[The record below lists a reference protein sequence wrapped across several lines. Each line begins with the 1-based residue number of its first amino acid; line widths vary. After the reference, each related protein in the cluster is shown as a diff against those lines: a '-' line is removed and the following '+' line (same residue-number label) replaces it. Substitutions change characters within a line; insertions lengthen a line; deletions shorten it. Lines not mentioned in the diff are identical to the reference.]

1 MSEMSNLYKTAL
13 LQLEISEAEQAVLEQ
28 VGYSLVGQADAF
40 RRLQL
45 VILKKES
52 LYRYSSLLGTSVVME
67 FDWDSSTACLT
78 YLDSEVKLPMKDFM
92 LWLSYTDLLLAPVLP
107 LGSLVELDR
116 DLLPQGL
123 VSAMEDAKV
132 PFMATIM
139 GRRIIPEPDDKEYI
153 DYMVSIYPYGMRLDV
168 EPLFIPSYL
177 ISQVIHKGYSDT
189 FDQDYVDQ
197 QFRKDYFQHNI
208 LSLTHSTEGEID
220 EN

>member
-13 LQLEISEAEQAVLEQ
+13 FQLEISEDEQAVLEH

-45 VILKKES
+45 TILKKES
-52 LYRYSSLLGTSVVME
+52 LYRYSSLLGTSVVMK
-67 FDWDSSTACLT
+67 FDWESAVASMT
-78 YLDSEVKLPMKDFM
+78 YLDSEVTLSMKDFM

-139 GRRIIPEPDDKEYI
+139 GRRIISGPDDKEYI
-153 DYMVSIYPYGMRLDV
+153 DYLASIYPYGMRLDV

-177 ISQVIHKGYSDT
+177 ISRVVQEGYSNVL
-189 FDQDYVDQ
+189 DQNYVDKQ
-197 QFRKDYFQHNI
+197 YRRDYFQHNI
-208 LSLTHSTEGEID
+208 FSITYSAEGGD
-220 EN
+220 

>member
-52 LYRYSSLLGTSVVME
+52 MYRYSSLLGTSVVME
-67 FDWDSSTACLT
+67 FDWDRSTACLT

-153 DYMVSIYPYGMRLDV
+153 DYLASIYPYGMRLDV
-168 EPLFIPSYL
+168 KPLFIPSYL
-177 ISQVIHKGYSDT
+177 ISRVVQEGYSDVL
-189 FDQDYVDQ
+189 DRNYVDKQ
-197 QFRKDYFQHNI
+197 YRRDYFQHNI
-208 LSLTHSTEGEID
+208 FSMIYSTEGGD
-220 EN
+220 

>member
-1 MSEMSNLYKTAL
+1 MNEMSNLYKTAL
-13 LQLEISEAEQAVLEQ
+13 HQLEISEDDQAVLEQ

-40 RRLQL
+40 RKLQL
-45 VILKKES
+45 VIFKKES
-52 LYRYSSLLGTSVVME
+52 LYSYSSLLGTSVEME
-67 FDWDSSTACLT
+67 FDWDSSIACLT

-107 LGSLVELDR
+107 
-116 DLLPQGL
+116 L

>member
-40 RRLQL
+40 RKLQL
-45 VILKKES
+45 AILKKES
-52 LYRYSSLLGTSVVME
+52 LYSYSSLLGTSVVMK
-67 FDWDSSTACLT
+67 FDWESAVACMT

-123 VSAMEDAKV
+123 ISAMENAKV

-139 GRRIIPEPDDKEYI
+139 GRRIISGPDDKEYI
-153 DYMVSIYPYGMRLDV
+153 DYLASIYPYGMRLDV

-177 ISQVIHKGYSDT
+177 ISRVVQEGYSDVL
-189 FDQDYVDQ
+189 DQNYVDKQ
-197 QFRKDYFQHNI
+197 YRRDYFQHNI
-208 LSLTHSTEGEID
+208 FSITYSTEGGD
-220 EN
+220 

>member
-40 RRLQL
+40 RKLQL
-45 VILKKES
+45 AILKKES
-52 LYRYSSLLGTSVVME
+52 LYSYSSLLGTSVVMK
-67 FDWDSSTACLT
+67 FDWESAVACMT

-139 GRRIIPEPDDKEYI
+139 GRRIISGPDDKEYI
-153 DYMVSIYPYGMRLDV
+153 DYLASIYPYGMRLDV

-177 ISQVIHKGYSDT
+177 ISRVVQEGYSDVL
-189 FDQDYVDQ
+189 DQNYVDKQ
-197 QFRKDYFQHNI
+197 YRRDYFQHNI
-208 LSLTHSTEGEID
+208 FSITYSTEGGD
-220 EN
+220 

>member
-1 MSEMSNLYKTAL
+1 MSNLYKTAL

-153 DYMVSIYPYGMRLDV
+153 DYLASIYPYGMRLDV
-168 EPLFIPSYL
+168 KPLFIPSYL
-177 ISQVIHKGYSDT
+177 ISRVVQEGYSDVL
-189 FDQDYVDQ
+189 DRNYVDKQ
-197 QFRKDYFQHNI
+197 YRRDYFQHNI
-208 LSLTHSTEGEID
+208 FSMIYSTEGGD
-220 EN
+220 

>member
-1 MSEMSNLYKTAL
+1 MNEMSNLYKTAL
-13 LQLEISEAEQAVLEQ
+13 HQLEISEDDQAVLEQ

-40 RRLQL
+40 RKLQL
-45 VILKKES
+45 VIFKKES
-52 LYRYSSLLGTSVVME
+52 LYSYSSLLGTSVVMK
-67 FDWDSSTACLT
+67 FDWESAVACMT

-123 VSAMEDAKV
+123 ISAMENAKV

-139 GRRIIPEPDDKEYI
+139 GRRIISGPDDKEYI
-153 DYMVSIYPYGMRLDV
+153 DYLASIYPYGMRLDV

-177 ISQVIHKGYSDT
+177 ISRVVQEGYSDVL
-189 FDQDYVDQ
+189 DQNYVDKQ
-197 QFRKDYFQHNI
+197 YRRDYFQHNI
-208 LSLTHSTEGEID
+208 FSITYSTEGGD
-220 EN
+220 

>member
-40 RRLQL
+40 RKLQL
-45 VILKKES
+45 AILKKES
-52 LYRYSSLLGTSVVME
+52 LYSYSSLLGTSVVMK
-67 FDWDSSTACLT
+67 FDWESAVACMT

-123 VSAMEDAKV
+123 ISAMEDAKV

-139 GRRIIPEPDDKEYI
+139 GRRIISGPDDKEYI
-153 DYMVSIYPYGMRLDV
+153 DYLASIYPYGMRLDV

-177 ISQVIHKGYSDT
+177 ISRVVQEGYSDVL
-189 FDQDYVDQ
+189 DQNYVDKQ
-197 QFRKDYFQHNI
+197 YRRDYFQHNI
-208 LSLTHSTEGEID
+208 FSITYSTEGGD
-220 EN
+220 

>member
-1 MSEMSNLYKTAL
+1 MRELSNLYKTAL
-13 LQLEISEAEQAVLEQ
+13 LQLEISEVEQAVLEQ

-78 YLDSEVKLPMKDFM
+78 YLESEVRLSMKNFM
-92 LWLSYTDLLLAPVLP
+92 LWLAYTDLLLAPIFP
-107 LGSLVELDR
+107 LGSVVELDR
-116 DLLPQGL
+116 DLLPDGL

-139 GRRIIPEPDDKEYI
+139 GRRIISGTDDKEYI
-153 DYMVSIYPYGMRLDV
+153 DYLASIYPYGMRLDV

-177 ISQVIHKGYSDT
+177 ISRVVQEGYSDVL
-189 FDQDYVDQ
+189 DQNYVDKQ
-197 QFRKDYFQHNI
+197 YRRDYFQHNI
-208 LSLTHSTEGEID
+208 FSMIYSTEGGD
-220 EN
+220 

>member
-1 MSEMSNLYKTAL
+1 MNEMSNLYKTAL
-13 LQLEISEAEQAVLEQ
+13 HQLEISEDDQAVLEQ
-28 VGYSLVGQADAF
+28 VGYSLVGQVDAF
-40 RRLQL
+40 RKLQL
-45 VILKKES
+45 VIFKKES
-52 LYRYSSLLGTSVVME
+52 LYSYSSLLGTSVEME
-67 FDWDSSTACLT
+67 FDWESAVACMT
-78 YLDSEVKLPMKDFM
+78 YLDSEVKLSMKDFM

-208 LSLTHSTEGEID
+208 LSLTHSTEGEIR
-220 EN
+220 

>member
-1 MSEMSNLYKTAL
+1 MSNLYKTAL

-40 RRLQL
+40 RKLQL
-45 VILKKES
+45 AILKKEF
-52 LYRYSSLLGTSVVME
+52 LYSYSSLLGTSVVMK
-67 FDWDSSTACLT
+67 FDWESAVACMT

-123 VSAMEDAKV
+123 VSAMENAKV

-139 GRRIIPEPDDKEYI
+139 GRRIISGTDDKEYI
-153 DYMVSIYPYGMRLDV
+153 DYLASIYPYGMRLDV

-177 ISQVIHKGYSDT
+177 ISRVVQEGYSDVL
-189 FDQDYVDQ
+189 DQNYVDKQ
-197 QFRKDYFQHNI
+197 YRRDYFQHNI
-208 LSLTHSTEGEID
+208 FSITYSTEGGD
-220 EN
+220 

>member
-1 MSEMSNLYKTAL
+1 MSNLYKTAL

-40 RRLQL
+40 RKLQL
-45 VILKKES
+45 AILKKES
-52 LYRYSSLLGTSVVME
+52 LYSYSSLLGTSVVMK
-67 FDWDSSTACLT
+67 FDWESAVACMT

-123 VSAMEDAKV
+123 ISAMENAKV

-139 GRRIIPEPDDKEYI
+139 GRRIISGPDDKEYI
-153 DYMVSIYPYGMRLDV
+153 DYLASIYPYGMRLDV

-177 ISQVIHKGYSDT
+177 ISRVVQEGYSDVL
-189 FDQDYVDQ
+189 DQNYVDKQ
-197 QFRKDYFQHNI
+197 YRRDYFQHNI
-208 LSLTHSTEGEID
+208 FSITYSTEGGD
-220 EN
+220 

>member
-13 LQLEISEAEQAVLEQ
+13 HQLEISEDDQAVLEQ
-28 VGYSLVGQADAF
+28 VGYSIVGQADAF
-40 RRLQL
+40 RKLQL
-45 VILKKES
+45 VIFKKES
-52 LYRYSSLLGTSVVME
+52 LYSYSSLLGTSVVME
-67 FDWDSSTACLT
+67 FDWESDKASMT
-78 YLDSEVKLPMKDFM
+78 YLESEVKLSMKDFM

-116 DLLPQGL
+116 DLLPDGL

-139 GRRIIPEPDDKEYI
+139 GRRIIPEADDKEYI

-177 ISQVIHKGYSDT
+177 ISQVIHEGYNDT

-197 QFRKDYFQHNI
+197 QFRKDYFHHNI
-208 LSLTHSTEGEID
+208 LSLTHSTEGE
-220 EN
+220 NR

>member
-67 FDWDSSTACLT
+67 FDWDSSTTCLT
-78 YLDSEVKLPMKDFM
+78 YLESEVRLSMKNFM
-92 LWLSYTDLLLAPVLP
+92 LWLAYTDLLLAPVLP
-107 LGSLVELDR
+107 LGSVVELDR
-116 DLLPQGL
+116 DLLPDGL

-139 GRRIIPEPDDKEYI
+139 GRRIISGTDDKEYI
-153 DYMVSIYPYGMRLDV
+153 DYLASIYPYGMRLDV

-177 ISQVIHKGYSDT
+177 ISRVVQDGYSDVL
-189 FDQDYVDQ
+189 DQNYVDKQ
-197 QFRKDYFQHNI
+197 YRRDYFQHNI
-208 LSLTHSTEGEID
+208 FSMIYSTEGGD
-220 EN
+220 

>member
-153 DYMVSIYPYGMRLDV
+153 DYLASIYPYGMRLDV
-168 EPLFIPSYL
+168 KPLFIPSYL
-177 ISQVIHKGYSDT
+177 ISRVVQEGYSDVL
-189 FDQDYVDQ
+189 DRNYVDKQ
-197 QFRKDYFQHNI
+197 YRRDYFQHNI
-208 LSLTHSTEGEID
+208 FSMIYSTEGGD
-220 EN
+220 

>member
-1 MSEMSNLYKTAL
+1 MSEMSNLYKTSL

-28 VGYSLVGQADAF
+28 VGYSLVGQADTF

-52 LYRYSSLLGTSVVME
+52 LYKYSSLLGTSVVME

-78 YLDSEVKLPMKDFM
+78 YLESKVRLSMKDFM
-92 LWLSYTDLLLAPVLP
+92 LWLAYTDLLLAPIFP
-107 LGSLVELDR
+107 LGSVVELDR
-116 DLLPQGL
+116 DLLPDGL

-177 ISQVIHKGYSDT
+177 ISRVVQEGYSDVL
-189 FDQDYVDQ
+189 DQNYVDKQ
-197 QFRKDYFQHNI
+197 YRRDYFQHNI
-208 LSLTHSTEGEID
+208 FSITYSTEGGD
-220 EN
+220 

>member
-1 MSEMSNLYKTAL
+1 MSNLYKTAL

-52 LYRYSSLLGTSVVME
+52 MYRYSSLLGTSVVME

-153 DYMVSIYPYGMRLDV
+153 DYLASIYPYGMRLDV
-168 EPLFIPSYL
+168 KPLFIPSYL
-177 ISQVIHKGYSDT
+177 ISRVVQEGYSDVL
-189 FDQDYVDQ
+189 DRNYVDKQ
-197 QFRKDYFQHNI
+197 YRRDYFQHNI
-208 LSLTHSTEGEID
+208 FSMIYSTEGGD
-220 EN
+220 

>member
-1 MSEMSNLYKTAL
+1 MSNLYKTAL

-40 RRLQL
+40 RKLQL
-45 VILKKES
+45 AILKKES
-52 LYRYSSLLGTSVVME
+52 LYSYSSLLGTSVVMK
-67 FDWDSSTACLT
+67 FDWESAVACMT

-123 VSAMEDAKV
+123 ISAMEDAKV

-139 GRRIIPEPDDKEYI
+139 GRRIISGPDDKEYI
-153 DYMVSIYPYGMRLDV
+153 DYLASIYPYGMRLDV

-177 ISQVIHKGYSDT
+177 ISRVVQEGYSDVL
-189 FDQDYVDQ
+189 DQNYVDKQ
-197 QFRKDYFQHNI
+197 YRRDYFQHNI
-208 LSLTHSTEGEID
+208 FSITYSTEGGD
-220 EN
+220 

>member
-52 LYRYSSLLGTSVVME
+52 MYRYSSLLGTSVVME

-153 DYMVSIYPYGMRLDV
+153 DYLASIYPYGMRLDV
-168 EPLFIPSYL
+168 KPLFIPSYL
-177 ISQVIHKGYSDT
+177 ISRVVQEGYSDVL
-189 FDQDYVDQ
+189 DRNYVDKQ
-197 QFRKDYFQHNI
+197 YRRDYFQHNI
-208 LSLTHSTEGEID
+208 FSMIYSTEGGD
-220 EN
+220 

>member
-1 MSEMSNLYKTAL
+1 MSEMSNLYKTSL

-28 VGYSLVGQADAF
+28 VGYSLVGQADTF

-52 LYRYSSLLGTSVVME
+52 LYKYSSLLGTSVVME

-78 YLDSEVKLPMKDFM
+78 YLESKVRLSMKDFM
-92 LWLSYTDLLLAPVLP
+92 LWLAYTDLLLAPIFP
-107 LGSLVELDR
+107 LGSVVELDR
-116 DLLPQGL
+116 DLLPDGL

-139 GRRIIPEPDDKEYI
+139 GRRIISGTDDKE
-153 DYMVSIYPYGMRLDV
+153 DYLASIYPYGMRLDV

-177 ISQVIHKGYSDT
+177 ISRVVQEGYSDVL
-189 FDQDYVDQ
+189 DQNYVDKQ
-197 QFRKDYFQHNI
+197 YRRDYFQHNI
-208 LSLTHSTEGEID
+208 FSITYSTEGGD
-220 EN
+220 